1 MDTSTYF
8 LSAAAVFGAGICF
21 GVKSLMTKQDPVSPS
36 QSFDPPAE
44 ITSVSQP
51 ATDEYEQKKL
61 EEISWL
67 WIDQEIELS
76 KIAFMWREQDEPPE
90 NAAMVIRPH
99 FDHQEIDQFYEE
111 FVASRPI
118 VKGTRRTVIVKI
130 LQILDKEGD
139 CPSVVGKED
148 RANSHEAE
156 RDLGDELYQFLS
168 RVPLWQH
175 ALLVARKYVAKFQY
189 DVMLP
194 DALIIALGHD
204 LGKIPRY
211 YQKLYKSGD
220 HPALSTNILNGIQEY
235 ASLPNRNE
243 LSRVIMGHHFLVP
256 GSPLAEQL
264 KAADGEAR
272 TIEGEGLIAW
282 IDRKEAA
289 AHDSIVVGS
298 DLNKRD
304 ATEEGRAAPS
314 AETVAG
320 QGSSLEIKPS
330 RKRQAR
336 PKGEAAPPPTSS
348 ANVYANEDGSNKKG
362 RHVCKEMSLPEW
374 WDTEKL
380 LAGIHESIDK
390 IISDN
395 GGKTV
400 WLAVSD
406 PGTGMVWVDE
416 RLVWDSLKKVAGNTD
431 TKLLLADANVAD
443 RRDFLYTAIKEL
455 GRQGKVEVGLMG
467 EGYYQVPVNAVTGSG
482 KSFSMFLIPFFPA
495 AFGETIAELHNRKG
509 SLIQKMVTKI
519 IPKQFEVKQC
529 ANVS

>member
-21 GVKSLMTKQDPVSPS
+21 GVKSLLTRPVP
-36 QSFDPPAE
+36 DTHPLPPESAEE
-44 ITSVSQP
+44 ITPVPRQ
-51 ATDEYEQKKL
+51 ATDDYEQKKL
-61 EEISWL
+61 DEISWL
-67 WIDQEIELS
+67 WVDQEIELA

-90 NAAMVIRPH
+90 NGAQVARPH
-99 FDHQEIDQFYEE
+99 FDHAEIDQFYEE

-118 VKGTRRTVIVKI
+118 VKGARRTVIVKI
-130 LQILDKEGD
+130 LQILDKDGD
-139 CPSVVGKED
+139 CPSVVGKEE

-175 ALLVARKYVAKFQY
+175 SLLVARKYASKFQY

-235 ASLPNRNE
+235 AALSNRTE

-272 TIEGEGLIAW
+272 TVEGEGLIAW
-282 IDRKEAA
+282 IDRKEGTP
-289 AHDSIVVGS
+289 HGSVVPES
-298 DLNKRD
+298 NPNKEE
-304 ATEEGRAAPS
+304 AVEEGRGATP
-314 AETVAG
+314 AETATPENA
-320 QGSSLEIKPS
+320 QPDKKQS
-330 RKRQAR
+330 RKKPGKTQ
-336 PKGEAAPPPTSS
+336 GEAAPPPASS
-348 ANVYANEDGSNKKG
+348 ANVYANEEGSNRKG
-362 RHVCKEMSLPEW
+362 RHVCKEMSLPSW
-374 WDTEKL
+374 WDSDRL
-380 LAGIHESIDK
+380 LAGVHEGIDK
-390 IISDN
+390 IVSDN

-416 RLVWDSLKKVAGNTD
+416 RLVWNSLKAVAGNQD
-431 TKLLLADANVAD
+431 TRLLLADANGAD
-443 RRDFLYTAIKEL
+443 RRDFLYTAVQEL

-467 EGYYQVPVNAVTGSG
+467 EGYYQVQVNAVTGSG
-482 KSFSMFLIPFFPA
+482 KSVTMFLIPFYPA
-495 AFGETIAELHNRKG
+495 AFGETVADMYGRKG

-519 IPKQFEVKQC
+519 VPKQYEVKQC
-529 ANVS
+529 SNV

>member
-8 LSAAAVFGAGICF
+8 LAAAALSGAGICY
-21 GVKSLMTKQDPVSPS
+21 GVKTLLSKEVPVAPTELLDPS
-36 QSFDPPAE
+36 AE
-44 ITSVSQP
+44 ITPVSHLS
-51 ATDEYEQKKL
+51 TDEDEQKKL

-67 WIDQEIELS
+67 WVSEEIELA

-90 NAAMVIRPH
+90 KGAKAIRPH
-99 FDHQEIDQFYEE
+99 FDHPEVDQFYEE

-118 VKGTRRTVIVKI
+118 VKGARRTVIVKI
-130 LQILDKEGD
+130 LQILDKDGD
-139 CPSVVGKED
+139 CPSVVGKEE

-168 RVPLWQH
+168 RVPLWRH
-175 ALLVARKYVAKFQY
+175 TLLVARKYVAKFQY

-220 HPALSTNILNGIQEY
+220 HPALSTNILNGIPEY
-235 ASLPNRNE
+235 AALVNRTE

-272 TIEGEGLIAW
+272 TVEGEGLIAW
-282 IDRKEAA
+282 IDRKEGT
-289 AHDSIVVGS
+289 AHEPAVSESRPDRG
-298 DLNKRD
+298 D
-304 ATEEGRAAPS
+304 AVEEGRAAPP
-314 AETVAG
+314 AEAAADEG
-320 QGSSLEIKPS
+320 AQPEKKQPKKKQGK
-330 RKRQAR
+330 A
-336 PKGEAAPPPTSS
+336 KGEAAPPPASS
-348 ANVYANEDGSNKKG
+348 ANVYANEEGSNKKG
-362 RHVCKEMSLPEW
+362 RYVCKELSLPEW
-374 WDTEKL
+374 WDSDKV
-380 LAGIHESIDK
+380 LANIHQGID
-390 IISDN
+390 IIVSDN

-416 RLVWDSLKKVAGNTD
+416 RLVWDSLKAVAGNQD

-443 RRDFLYTAIKEL
+443 RRDFIYTAIQEL
-455 GRQGKVEVGLMG
+455 GRQGKVEAGLMG
-467 EGYYQVPVNAVTGSG
+467 EGYYQVPVNAVTGGG
-482 KSFSMFLIPFFPA
+482 KSITMFLIPFFPA
-495 AFGETIAELHNRKG
+495 AFGETVAEMHNRKG

-519 IPKQFEVKQC
+519 VPKQFEVKQC
-529 ANVS
+529 ANV